1 MPKKKSDKLPPESA
15 SEESIERLPTER
27 YQVLVNAQAEST
39 MRGANPESIDPLLKQ
54 PDKNTASL
62 YYKTL
67 VVHVESL
74 LKKKDVDGAIQAIQA
89 SQDTNFQYKAPL
101 NKFKRDPYNANAPFV
116 GAHALIGAL
125 RDAAKFLYD
134 PFYPNKREDG
144 STRPAAQ
151 HFRKSVQVRPHHIFF
166 FREGSPPELIKEV
179 DREFGQQPS
188 QAVKGFAR
196 YEELDPP
203 FTFNFTIDIEPQGPF
218 EDLLT
223 NKQAVVKVIN
233 QAARHGLGAS
243 RGMGCGQWVP
253 LKINFRHD
261 TPAT

>member
-15 SEESIERLPTER
+15 SEQIIERLPTER
-27 YQVLVNAQAEST
+27 YQVMVHGKAESI

-62 YYKTL
+62 FYKTL
-67 VVHVESL
+67 VVHVEDL
-74 LKKKDVDGAIQAIQA
+74 LKKKDVKGAVEAIQA
-89 SQDTNFQYKAPL
+89 SQSKNFEYKAPL
-101 NKFKRDPYNANAPFV
+101 NKFKKDQYNGGAPFI

-134 PFYPNKREDG
+134 PFYPNKHEDG
-144 STRPAAQ
+144 RTKPAAQ

-166 FREGSPPELIKEV
+166 YRDDELITKV

-196 YEELDPP
+196 YEEIDPP
-203 FTFNFTIDIEPQGPF
+203 FTFDFSIDIEPQGPF

-223 NKQAVVKVIN
+223 NKEAVVKVIN

-253 LKINFRHD
+253 LEINFRHD